1 MPSKK
6 SSLAPSVALSII
18 GSIVMLIAMLLPY
31 ASSKHDS
38 MSVVTIAQRWKQ
50 LQNAIGVSMG
60 AAEIIMV
67 LVIAIATLA
76 VLTLIFAI
84 ARKAIPTP
92 IFAIATLLVFISF
105 NSSFVP
111 SSPYNYGFGY
121 DLFYIA
127 AIITVLGGIW
137 MIVAKHQLKKA

>member
-1 MPSKK
+1 ME
-6 SSLAPSVALSII
+6 
-18 GSIVMLIAMLLPY
+18 
-31 ASSKHDS
+31 
-38 MSVVTIAQRWKQ
+38 T
-50 LQNAIGVSMG
+50 
-60 AAEIIMV
+60 AAECHRREYGRSGNHYGIGNCYCYARSTYID
-67 LVIAIATLA
+67 
-76 VLTLIFAI
+76 FAI
-84 ARKAIPTP
+84 ARKAIPTT

-121 DLFYIA
+121 YLFYIA